1 MIQLN
6 TDMLLACVA
15 KLNEA
20 IISAPGNDLLKI
32 QYFFD

>member
-6 TDMLLACVA
+6 TDILLACVA

-20 IISAPGNDLLKI
+20 IISPGNYLLKI
-32 QYFFD
+32 